1 MLYLFWHFKT
11 PSQIFLTVRQVN
23 LYLCDYDSS
32 LLHAPH
38 HHTLQLSFSGKPFLP
53 SPPLS
58 ELPLRLLEPC
68 LQVSITFHPSAAS
81 IYKCLTEAAVSS
93 EGREG
98 WEDWQRDREK
108 KKINGITVI
117 RERIRDRCV
126 YQNGRMKIERQR
138 LWVSAVKADGS
149 ALSGRLPGGE
159 DK

>member
-38 HHTLQLSFSGKPFLP
+38 HPTLQLSFSGKPFLP

-108 KKINGITVI
+108 KKINGKNSNK
-117 RERIRDRCV
+117 RENTRQMCIPKRKNENRKTEIVSVCSE
-126 YQNGRMKIERQR
+126 GRR
-138 LWVSAVKADGS
+138 LSAVWQAPRWRG
-149 ALSGRLPGGE
+149 
-159 DK
+159 